1 MEQFI
6 NTLVSG
12 LAEAMPFFLIGCG
25 LSLTFGVM
33 DILNFAHGVF
43 FMIGA
48 YVLHSLL
55 GGEAVNLGLFV
66 LACIAAGAITAIV
79 GVASERLVLR
89 STYRRSPLTGV
100 LATYGLFL
108 LLQGLT
114 TATWGL
120 APLSQNPSLET
131 GGTFAIGGIRIAET
145 DVLYAGVGIVIGAA
159 LYLLI
164 RRTPLGVA
172 IRAVAQDREM
182 AAALG
187 VSTELCSI
195 VAFFVGTF
203 LAGLAGAVLAPQ
215 VSIDP
220 TLGTSWVL
228 YAFIVVVVG
237 GLGSIPGSFVAA
249 VILGLA
255 DSFCVTYAPSIQPYI
270 LYIAVVVLLLFRP
283 QGLMGS
289 IRHAE
294 A

>member
-1 MEQFI
+1 MEQFL
-6 NTLVSG
+6 NTMVSG
-12 LAEAMPFFLIGCG
+12 FAEAMPFFLVGCG

-48 YVLHSLL
+48 FVLHSLL
-55 GGEAVNLGLFV
+55 GGDAVNLGFFV
-66 LACIAAGAITAIV
+66 LACLGAGAITALV

-89 STYRRSPLTGV
+89 TTYKRAPLTGV

-108 LLQGLT
+108 LLQGI
-114 TATWGL
+114 AMAVWGL
-120 APLSQNPSLET
+120 SPLSQQPSQQT
-131 GGTFAIGGIRIAET
+131 AGTLSLGGIHIAQT
-145 DVLYAGVGIVIGAA
+145 DILYAGVGLAIGVAI
-159 LYLLI
+159 YLLI
-164 RRTPLGVA
+164 RHTSLGVA

-187 VSTELCSI
+187 VSTEIISV
-195 VAFFVGTF
+195 VAFFIGTF

-215 VSIDP
+215 VSIDS

-249 VILGLA
+249 IILGEA
-255 DSFCVTYAPSIQPYI
+255 DSVCVTYAPSIQPYI
-270 LYIAVVVLLLFRP
+270 LYIAVVALLLVRP
-283 QGLMGS
+283 QGIMGAV
-289 IRHAE
+289 RRVA

>member
-1 MEQFI
+1 MGTFI
-6 NTLVSG
+6 NTLVAG
-12 LAEAMPFFLIGCG
+12 FAEAMPFFLVGCG
-25 LSLTFGVM
+25 LTLTFGVM

-48 YVLHSLL
+48 FVLHTIL
-55 GGEAVNLGLFV
+55 GGRGVNLGLFV
-66 LACIAAGAITAIV
+66 AACVAAGAITAVV
-79 GVASERLVLR
+79 GVVSERLVLR
-89 STYRRSPLTGV
+89 TTYARAPLTGV

-108 LLQGLT
+108 LLQGL
-114 TATWGL
+114 AMEQWGL
-120 APLSQNPSLET
+120 LPLSQNPSQQT
-131 GGTFAIGGIRIAET
+131 KGTLSVGSVQIAQT
-145 DVLYAGVGIVIGAA
+145 DILYAGVGLAIGAA
-159 LYLLI
+159 LYVLI
-164 RRTPLGVA
+164 KRTSLGMA

-187 VSTELCSI
+187 VSTEVISV

-215 VSIDP
+215 VSIDS

-249 VILGLA
+249 VILGEA
-255 DSFCVTYAPSIQPYI
+255 DSICVNYAPSIQPYI
-270 LYIAVVVLLLFRP
+270 LYIAVVALLLLRP

-289 IRHAE
+289 IRHGE

>member
-1 MEQFI
+1 MEQFL
-6 NTLVSG
+6 NTMISG
-12 LAEAMPFFLIGCG
+12 FAEAMPFFLVGCG

-48 YVLHSLL
+48 FLLHTLL
-55 GGEAVNLGLFV
+55 GGAAVNLGIFV
-66 LACIAAGAITAIV
+66 LACVAAGAITALI

-89 STYRRSPLTGV
+89 TTYKRSPLTGV

-108 LLQGLT
+108 LLQGI
-114 TATWGL
+114 AMAAWGL
-120 APLSQNPSLET
+120 SPLSQLPSNQT
-131 GGTFAIGGIRIAET
+131 AGTLSLGNIRIAQT
-145 DVLYAGVGIVIGAA
+145 DILYACIGLAIGVA

-164 RRTPLGVA
+164 RRTSLGIA

-182 AAALG
+182 AGALG
-187 VSTELCSI
+187 VSTEIISVI
-195 VAFFVGTF
+195 AFFIGTF

-215 VSIDP
+215 VSIDS

-249 VILGLA
+249 IILGVA
-255 DSFCVTYAPSIQPYI
+255 DSLCVSYAPSIQPYI
-270 LYIAVVVLLLFRP
+270 LYIAVVVLLLVRP
-283 QGLMGS
+283 QGIMGA
-289 IRHAE
+289 IRRAE